1 MHFTLLFKGFSLSAN
16 FTPCLE
22 WISSVH
28 QLDVDQCWVPHH
40 SSPRYKHGDLV
51 EALLHF
57 GLDSRVDR
65 EPGKL
70 LVIVHES
77 NQVAEKSDLDQLVQD
92 CMKLTSDVQVISPW
106 DPQDPMYK
114 YLFMHRIG
122 AIQD

>member
-22 WISSVH
+22 WISSIH
-28 QLDVDQCWVPHH
+28 RPDADQCWVPHH
-40 SSPRYKHGDLV
+40 SNPHYQEGDLV
-51 EALLHF
+51 EALLRF
-57 GLDSRVDR
+57 NLDSELNARL
-65 EPGKL
+65 EKL
-70 LVIVHES
+70 FVIVHES
-77 NQVAEKSDLDQLVQD
+77 EQCAEKSDLDQLVQD
-92 CMKLTSDVQVISPW
+92 CMKLTSEVQVIAPW